1 MATAELIAE
10 RLAHPSQGSDLSS
23 PLRPTGA
30 RACVVEFDP
39 DGKRSRTSRSPVA
52 IPTHSPSPR
61 GFVYDGVRAGPAVR
75 AGLSRRQT
83 ASRPLPM
90 EEVALFIKD
99 IDNSLVRRK
108 PDPRGKSAWLRFV
121 VSGAMILMVVLLSSG
136 PRAWLRHSGY
146 RQAEMERDYQQL
158 LEFNQQLKV
167 RQAMLSDLQ
176 RISVLAAEQGFVE
189 PPTDQF
195 EWQDRTINPDAN
207 SALAENNLGGAPA
220 AGVQ

>member
-10 RLAHPSQGSDLSS
+10 RLAHTSQGSVSSS

-39 DGKRSRTSRSPVA
+39 DGPRSRTSRRPAA
-52 IPTHSPSPR
+52 IPTHSPMPR

-83 ASRPLPM
+83 ATRPLPM
-90 EEVALFIKD
+90 EEVTLFIKQ
-99 IDNSLVRRK
+99 IDNSQVRRK
-108 PDPRGKSAWLRFV
+108 ADPRGKAAWLRFV
-121 VSGAMILMVVLLSSG
+121 VSGTMILLALLLSSG

-146 RQAEMERDYQQL
+146 RQADLEKEYQAL
-158 LEFNQQLKV
+158 LEINRQLKV

-176 RISVLAAEQGFVE
+176 RISVLAAADGFVE
-189 PPTDQF
+189 PPANQF
-195 EWQDRTINPDAN
+195 DWQDGVMVPSENSELAAN
-207 SALAENNLGGAPA
+207 RPAEPA
-220 AGVQ
+220 SGVR